1 MDSSLIVLIIL
12 ATALLLMLAAVARF
26 SRPRLNKHHF
36 EKQWEKIKQQQNYPM
51 AVLKADSLV
60 DEALRHA
67 GVRGENMGQ
76 RLNKSAGL
84 LRDINGVWSAH
95 KLRNK
100 IAHESDITPSD
111 NDCQRAL
118 RQFEKALKDL
128 GAL

>member
-1 MDSSLIVLIIL
+1 MDSSLIILVIL
-12 ATALLLMLAAVARF
+12 AAAILLMLVVVTRL

-36 EKQWEKIKQQQNYPM
+36 EKQWEKIRRQQNYPM

-67 GVRGENMGQ
+67 GARGENMGQ
-76 RLNKSAGL
+76 RLNNSAGL

-111 NDCQRAL
+111 TDCQRAL
-118 RQFEKALKDL
+118 RKFEKALKDL